1 MRLPVFRCFAL
12 GCGVAVMTLAGCGG
26 PASPGAPPAQSGV
39 LERIAS
45 HSWMAPDAKSGAL
58 LYVSDAKSNEVLVYS
73 YPQGEQVG
81 TLSGFGNPRS
91 ECVDKAGNV
100 WIADTGG
107 DDVVE
112 FPHGGSQPLVSLDV
126 AGAPAGCS
134 VDPVNG
140 NLAVS
145 GGVSGLTVS
154 IFRHTQHGW
163 GSPTRYLDAA
173 MSAAGFCSYDGS
185 GNLFVDGVDAQGAFA
200 LAELRP
206 LKKQLER
213 LNTRQQFKAPGQ
225 VGWDGS
231 AIAIEDAGVS
241 PSAIHRFTIGSK
253 GHVTEIGTTTLDGSK
268 SVREFWI
275 GGGTLVGPDQL
286 RDRVGFWNYPDG
298 GQPVTTITNVHA
310 YGAVVS
316 PAQ

>member
-12 GCGVAVMTLAGCGG
+12 GCGVAVMAFAGCGG
-26 PASPGAPPAQSGV
+26 PASPGAPPVQSNV

-45 HSWMAPDAKSGAL
+45 HSWMAPQAKSGAL
-58 LYVSDAKSNEVLVYS
+58 LYVSDARSNDVLVYS

-91 ECVDKAGNV
+91 ECVDSAGNV

-112 FPHGGSQPLVSLDV
+112 FAHGGSQPLVSLDI
-126 AGAPAGCS
+126 AGSPAGCS
-134 VDPVNG
+134 VNPVNG
-140 NLAVS
+140 SLAVS
-145 GGVSGLTVS
+145 GGVSGLSVS
-154 IFRHTQHGW
+154 VFRHTVHGW
-163 GSPTRYLDAA
+163 GSPTRYDDSA
-173 MSAAGFCSYDGS
+173 MSAPGFCSYDAA
-185 GNLFVDGVDAQGAFA
+185 GNLFVDGLDAQGAFA

-206 LKKQLER
+206 LKKRLEA
-213 LNTRQQFKAPGQ
+213 LKMKEQFKAPGQ
-225 VGWDGS
+225 VDWDGS
-231 AIAIEDAGVS
+231 ALAIEDAGVS
-241 PSAIHRFTIGSK
+241 PSVIHRFSISS
-253 GHVTEIGTTTLDGSK
+253 GHVTETGSTTLDGSK

-286 RDRVGFWNYPDG
+286 RDRVGFWKYPDG
-298 GQPVTTITNVHA
+298 GSPVTTITNVHA